1 MAFAKFGTPFPSVV
15 FCPIRLLIGLWGEER
30 ETDLLELHIQ
40 LIMPSQKES
49 SILTIQGRQIIQ
61 LLLGLRRQ
69 TLVFQ
74 KLSLNNLALN
84 VSTGKQ
90 ESNAHLRANKSDT
103 TTSKQQL
110 KPLLCQLS
118 PSPCP

>member
-1 MAFAKFGTPFPSVV
+1 MGGRKRNRPARTPYPTHY
-15 FCPIRLLIGLWGEER
+15 L
-30 ETDLLELHIQ
+30 
-40 LIMPSQKES
+40 PSQKES

-90 ESNAHLRANKSDT
+90 ESNAREQTNQTQPHQNGN
-103 TTSKQQL
+103 
-110 KPLLCQLS
+110 
-118 PSPCP
+118 